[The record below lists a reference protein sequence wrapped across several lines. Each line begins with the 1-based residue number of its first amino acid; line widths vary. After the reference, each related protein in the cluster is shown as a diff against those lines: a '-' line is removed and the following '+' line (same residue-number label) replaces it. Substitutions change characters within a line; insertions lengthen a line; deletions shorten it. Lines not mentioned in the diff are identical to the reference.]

1 MGRSNARSSS
11 SERIGLLN
19 QALFL
24 LVPKNRSFTKTL
36 RYILL
41 FKSVFFKEIIPFNKE
56 ERISITL

>member
-24 LVPKNRSFTKTL
+24 LVPKNSFTETL
-36 RYILL
+36 RNILL